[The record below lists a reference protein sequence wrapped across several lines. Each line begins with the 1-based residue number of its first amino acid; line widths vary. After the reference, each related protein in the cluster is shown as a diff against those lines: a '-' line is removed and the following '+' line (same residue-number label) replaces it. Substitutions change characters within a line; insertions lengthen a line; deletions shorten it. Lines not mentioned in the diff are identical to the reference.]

1 MSSINYYKKL
11 LVFKQLKKS
20 VNNLT
25 NNCGGLIKFM
35 TVNSAIQCQVDLTN
49 GDCGRNLHLVI
60 RNAASLYSYQ
70 LTNATSQTINNITL
84 SEGHI
89 DCLIMSTANEQL
101 LLYATTRAVIDVD
114 MDIVNNMY
122 LFIANPPK
130 NQTKNIQTADKQT
143 DSQQDVLFE
152 KPVQENRT
160 DEKNEVYTDTK
171 CKTEKNQELII
182 EIKENTDLYQATSTT
197 DQEDENI
204 SVFDEQFEK
213 VSENRIIFDEQLNSQ
228 QETLCEIPVNKKD
241 NKLSSEYKYSSK
253 NVYETDGQTKIK
265 NETECEEKNH
275 KLIFEEVT
283 YSDTNSEVS
292 SEIENSKSE
301 TEKSQHQQ
309 EIEFIQ
315 QVFSQVEKSQQ
326 PLSSN
331 LDNQIPQDFSH
342 ERQPKS
348 IFNSV
353 ELCNPP
359 PFSQTP
365 DEIKSQQTIF
375 SQSVQDSI
383 TEYEKFIQQCDNYYN
398 RERIASQPFDINFFR
413 SDTYGRF
420 KSVEEYSNAFE
431 QYYAG
436 DKSGNYYQTIKQSL
450 QQIFDAF
457 SPYTPLME
465 SIPSSYWV
473 KVDNNRTNFF
483 LIGLI
488 TKDENPYAIGYALP
502 ANQYNSVDD
511 KDFIYKKF
519 SGDDSRCYYIL
530 FQDCITGGLINEDNL
545 NLN

>member
-20 VNNLT
+20 VNSLA
-25 NNCGGLIKFM
+25 NNCGGLIKF
-35 TVNSAIQCQVDLTN
+35 TTANSTIQCQIDLTN
-49 GDCGRNLHLVI
+49 GDCGRKLHLVI
-60 RNAASLYSYQ
+60 RNAASLHSYQ

-101 LLYATTRAVIDVD
+101 LLYATTRTVIDVD
-114 MDIVNNMY
+114 MDIVNSMY
-122 LFIANPPK
+122 LFVANPPK
-130 NQTKNIQTADKQT
+130 NQTKNIYIADKQT
-143 DSQQDVLFE
+143 DSQQDVLYE
-152 KPVQENRT
+152 TPIHNKENLYKSS
-160 DEKNEVYTDTK
+160 EHNEVQIA
-171 CKTEKNQELII
+171 TEYETVKKQEVIF
-182 EIKENTDLYQATSTT
+182 EIKENTDLYQATITT
-197 DQEDENI
+197 DQDDENI
-204 SVFDEQFEK
+204 SVFDEKFDQ
-213 VSENRIIFDEQLNSQ
+213 SNENKIIFDEQLNSQ
-228 QETLCEIPVNKKD
+228 QETLCEIPVNNRKSVCEVD
-241 NKLSSEYKYSSK
+241 
-253 NVYETDGQTKIK
+253 DQRKIK

-275 KLIFEEVT
+275 KLIFEEVR

-326 PLSSN
+326 PLSNN

-353 ELCNPP
+353 ELCDPP

-398 RERIASQPFDINFFR
+398 RERIASQPFDINIFR